1 MDEISLDLPMDQS
14 FNHQKVTLNILHGD
28 KMIALSNLGS
38 SILSKETQ
46 ASAVY
51 SNSASGV

>member
-38 SILSKETQ
+38 SILSKEIQ

-51 SNSASGV
+51 SNSAFNV